1 MPNPPIPTS
10 AARAAVNAAA
20 TLTRELEQRV
30 LTPAVEAVASD
41 GRKQRWEKHKQDR
54 RAELTTGTI
63 EAVRALGADAGM
75 DDIARHIGVSKTV
88 LYRYFADKNDL
99 AAAVTLAYVESTIM
113 PRLIEALSGDLGDY
127 HLVQATISVYV
138 ETVSS
143 DPNVYRFTMARPSGS
158 RPVAA
163 DAEKIFAGALESTL
177 DARFAARGAQVAG
190 ARTWARAIVGAT
202 TRSVEE
208 WITDPDRSSTE
219 ITDELTML
227 IWSGLVG
234 IVAAGG
240 DPKAFAADP
249 PKLPRSSDPTSV
261 SRTTSGPDP
270 RP

>member
-30 LTPAVEAVASD
+30 LTPAVEAVTSD
-41 GRKQRWEKHKQDR
+41 GRKQRWEKHKQER

-63 EAVRALGADAGM
+63 AAVQALGPDAGM

-99 AAAVTLAYVESTIM
+99 AAAVTLAYVETTIM
-113 PRLIEALSGDLGDY
+113 PRLIEALSGEIGDY
-127 HLVQATISVYV
+127 KLVRATIGVYV

-177 DARFAARGAQVAG
+177 ESRFAARGAQTSG
-190 ARTWARAIVGAT
+190 ARTWASAMVGAT
-202 TRSVEE
+202 TRAVEE
-208 WITDPDRSSTE
+208 WVSSPDRSAQAL
-219 ITDELTML
+219 TDELTMM
-227 IWSGLVG
+227 IWSSLVG
-234 IVAAGG
+234 IVRAGG
-240 DPKAFAADP
+240 DPQAFAADP
-249 PKLPRSSDPTSV
+249 PQLPPV
-261 SRTTSGPDP
+261 P
-270 RP
+270 

>member
-41 GRKQRWEKHKQDR
+41 GRKQRWERHKLER
-54 RAELTTGTI
+54 RAELTSGTI
-63 EAVRALGADAGM
+63 EAVRELGAEAGM

-99 AAAVTLAYVESTIM
+99 AAAVTLAYVETTVM
-113 PRLIEALSGDLGDY
+113 PRLIEALSGENIGDY
-127 HLVQATISVYV
+127 RLVQATISVYV

-143 DPNVYRFTMARPSGS
+143 DPNVYRFTMARPSAS

-177 DARFAARGAQVAG
+177 EARFGARGVQTSG
-190 ARTWARAIVGAT
+190 ARTWASAMVGAT
-202 TRSVEE
+202 TRAVEE
-208 WITDPDRSSTE
+208 WVSAPDRSAQQL
-219 ITDELTML
+219 TDELTMMV
-227 IWSGLVG
+227 WSSLVG
-234 IVAAGG
+234 IVQADGN
-240 DPKAFAADP
+240 PQKFAAAP
-249 PKLPRSSDPTSV
+249 PTLPPIE
-261 SRTTSGPDP
+261 
-270 RP
+270 